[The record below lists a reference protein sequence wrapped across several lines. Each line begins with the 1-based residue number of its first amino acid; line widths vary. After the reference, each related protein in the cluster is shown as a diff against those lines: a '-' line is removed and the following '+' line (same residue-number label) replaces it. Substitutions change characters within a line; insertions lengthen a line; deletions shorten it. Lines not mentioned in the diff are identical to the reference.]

1 MKKLSLLILGALAS
15 ASVLAAPA
23 DKNFTGASVGAEIGT
38 TKYKVKNANVGTS
51 AKNTKDFTLTGGYG
65 FEYGDSNF
73 IGEVGAKAKV
83 NNSKALTYTREYA
96 DEKIQGKVDEKQR
109 LSVGYS
115 QGYRVTSD
123 LMPYAKVDYIHSRM
137 KETGNK
143 ANGKVSMNGV
153 GVGVGAKYAVAP
165 NVEIGAEYVHSRL
178 RSKKLNNG
186 NRVKMEGN
194 SFNTGVSYRF

>member
-38 TKYKVKNANVGTS
+38 TKYKVKNADVERLS
-51 AKNTKDFTLTGGYG
+51 AKNTTDLALTGGYG

-73 IGEVGAKAKV
+73 VGEVGAKAKV
-83 NNSKALTYTREYA
+83 NSSKALTYQ
-96 DEKIQGKVDEKQR
+96 DENIQGKVKEKQR

-137 KETGNK
+137 KSTDND
-143 ANGKVSMNGV
+143 GKGKESFNGV
-153 GVGVGAKYAVAP
+153 GFGVGAKYAVAP

-178 RSKKLNNG
+178 RGKKDSDGDRL
-186 NRVKMEGN
+186 KLHGN

>member
-23 DKNFTGASVGAEIGT
+23 DKNFTGASVGTEIGT
-38 TKYKVKNANVGTS
+38 TKYKIKDAGDGVS
-51 AKNTKDFTLTGGYG
+51 AKNTKDFALTGGYG
-65 FEYGDSNF
+65 FAYGDSNF
-73 IGEVGAKAKV
+73 VGEVGAKAKV
-83 NNSKALTYTREYA
+83 NSSKAFTYA
-96 DEKIQGKVDEKQR
+96 DEDIKGKINEKQR

-137 KETGNK
+137 KYSDNEDK
-143 ANGKVSMNGV
+143 GKESLNGV
-153 GVGVGAKYAVAP
+153 GFGVGAKYAVAP

-178 RSKKLNNG
+178 RGKKDSDG
-186 NRVKMEGN
+186 DRVKLHGN